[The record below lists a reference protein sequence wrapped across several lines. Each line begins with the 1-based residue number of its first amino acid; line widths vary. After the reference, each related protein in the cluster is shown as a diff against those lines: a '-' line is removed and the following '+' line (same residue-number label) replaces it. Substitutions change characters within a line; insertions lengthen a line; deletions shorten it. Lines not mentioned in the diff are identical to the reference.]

1 MIKMMTESN
10 KKRSDVEI
18 SADILRVAMTEARK
32 SHLVY
37 QTNLNFKLVNKY
49 LELLTKNDL
58 ITSPSNSK
66 TFKTT
71 EKGLRYLDHF
81 EGFQKY
87 IKSSSIM

>member
-1 MIKMMTESN
+1 MMCESS
-10 KKRSDVEI
+10 KKRNDVEI
-18 SADILRVAMTEARK
+18 SADILRVAMTGAKK
-32 SHLVY
+32 SHIVY
-37 QTNLNFKLVNKY
+37 QTNLNFKLLDKY

-58 ITSPSNSK
+58 ITSPSDNK

-87 IKSSSIM
+87 LKSVDFT